1 MEQHPSVS
9 ADDNPAARP
18 SLSRELNRIHVVVIL
33 MGMGLAGFLLT
44 VLALIA
50 LRSHADYNL
59 HLTARA
65 IGYTT
70 EAAVVFNDKPAARD
84 ALELIATNEDFYQAK
99 ILTAN
104 GEVLADWQ
112 RPQSG
117 TWDKLGQMVGHL
129 AFPKPITLPILHANQ
144 QIGTVWLA
152 GDGASLIGFLLK
164 VIIGLLASLLV
175 TAVLAF
181 TLSQRM
187 VKRIIGS
194 LQNITDVTHAVSA
207 NRTFNLRVP
216 SAPIA
221 ELHTLS
227 CDFNS
232 LLTELEAWQHHLKNE
247 NDSLAHKA
255 RHDSLTGLHNRAFF
269 IDTLNQCYNPL
280 RPQTSLAL
288 LFIDVD
294 NFKEINDSFGHAAG
308 DKVLIDIG
316 ERLGVHLQEHD
327 LLARLGGDEFA
338 VLLQMQNAALP
349 ATSVE
354 EMAISVAQGMVKA
367 MQEPLIL
374 PDGSTLSVSVSIGI
388 ALTPEQAANPKELLE
403 RADEAM
409 YRSKKFTGS
418 CWHLA
423 EHTPLT
429 AMADPR

>member
-1 MEQHPSVS
+1 MEQHPPVSV
-9 ADDNPAARP
+9 DDNPGSRP
-18 SLSRELNRIHVVVIL
+18 SLSRELNRIHVMVIL
-33 MGMGLAGFLLT
+33 LGMGLAGFLLT

-99 ILTAN
+99 ILTSD
-104 GEVLADWQ
+104 GTVLADWQ
-112 RPQSG
+112 RPESG
-117 TWDKLGQMVGHL
+117 TWDKLGKIVGHL
-129 AFPKPITLPILHANQ
+129 AFPQPITLPILHANQ

-152 GDGASLIGFLLK
+152 GDGTSLIGFLLK

-175 TAVLAF
+175 TAILAF
-181 TLSQRM
+181 TLSRRM
-187 VKRIIGS
+187 VKRIVGS
-194 LQNITDVTHAVSA
+194 LQNITDVTHVVSA

-232 LLTELEAWQHHLKNE
+232 LLTELEAWQYHLKNE
-247 NDSLAHKA
+247 NDSLARKA
-255 RHDSLTGLHNRAFF
+255 LHDSLTGLRNRAFF

-280 RPQTSLAL
+280 RPPTSLTL

-294 NFKEINDSFGHAAG
+294 NFKGINDNFGHAVG

-316 ERLGVHLQEHD
+316 ERLGSNLHEQD

-349 ATSVE
+349 AASAE
-354 EMAISVAQGMVKA
+354 EVAISVAQTMVKA
-367 MQEPLIL
+367 MQEPITL
-374 PDGSTLSVSVSIGI
+374 PDGKTLMVSVSIGI
-388 ALTPEQAANPKELLE
+388 ALTTAQMTSPKELLE

-423 EHTPLT
+423 EHAPLT
-429 AMADPR
+429 AVADPH

>member
-1 MEQHPSVS
+1 MDQRPSIS
-9 ADDNPAARP
+9 ADDNPGTRP
-18 SLSRELNRIHVVVIL
+18 SLSRELNRIHMMVVL
-33 MGMGLAGFLLT
+33 LGMGLAGFLLT

-50 LRSHADYNL
+50 LRSQANFNL

-65 IGYTT
+65 IGYTS

-84 ALELIATNEDFYQAK
+84 TLELIATNEDFYQAK
-99 ILTAN
+99 ILTVD
-104 GEVLADWQ
+104 GKVLAEWQ
-112 RPQSG
+112 RPQTG
-117 TWDKLGQMVGHL
+117 TWDKLGQLVGHL
-129 AFPKPITLPILHANQ
+129 AFPMPITLPILHANQ

-164 VIIGLLASLLV
+164 VIIGLLASLLL
-175 TAVLAF
+175 TAVVAF
-181 TLSQRM
+181 TLSRRM
-187 VKRIIGS
+187 VKRIVGS

-207 NRTFNLRVP
+207 NRTFNLRAP

-232 LLTELEAWQHHLKNE
+232 LLTEMETWQNHLKIE

-255 RHDSLTGLHNRAFF
+255 QHDSLTGLRNRAFF

-294 NFKEINDSFGHAAG
+294 NFKEINDSLGHAAG

-316 ERLGVHLQEHD
+316 VRLGMHLQENA

-338 VLLQMQNAALP
+338 VLLQLQDAALP
-349 ATSVE
+349 ESSVE
-354 EMAISVAQGMVKA
+354 EKAISVAQNIVKG
-367 MQEPLIL
+367 MQEPLTL
-374 PDGSTLSVSVSIGI
+374 RDGKTLLVSLSIGI
-388 ALTPEQAANPKELLE
+388 ALTPAQAANPKELLE

-423 EHTPLT
+423 DHAPLT
-429 AMADPR
+429 AVADPH